1 MATPFP
7 FGSGNTLLASQLNA
21 ITTLPINDQTA
32 SYVAVVGDVGK
43 RIVMNVAT
51 ANTVTINNSVFGVGD
66 EIFIACKGA
75 GSTTVTA
82 GAGVTI
88 NTASSLVLAQHG
100 GGTLVALSASVF
112 AFFSQQS
119 ASYGTA
125 TGGTSSSI
133 TVSSVN
139 YTLLAFTTDATL
151 TVSKAGL
158 FDVMLVGGGGGGGS
172 WSSTAN
178 EGGGG
183 AGGITVATIYLAATT
198 YPVDV
203 GAGGAVSIRGFDST
217 LGSVTV
223 GSTVA
228 PVAVGG
234 GGGGRTS
241 GVKSGGSSGSGGN
254 NDGTVYS
261 SVIGQGF
268 ANGTGVSLGD
278 NFGAGGG
285 GGAGAVGGNG
295 TVVVGGAGGAGIS
308 IASFIQTAT
317 TVAGG
322 GGGNRYSGSSGA
334 GGAGGGGAA
343 GGTAAGT
350 AGTAN
355 TGGGGGAGNGG
366 AAGGSG
372 VVYVRFKV

>member
-1 MATPFP
+1 MAGLGRKTFSPGDVLTSSDVQGYLMDQSVMVFAGTAARASAIP
-7 FGSGNTLLASQLNA
+7 SPSAGMVAYSTATALQVYNGSAWVDASLGYGVASGTAALSTA
-21 ITTLPINDQTA
+21 IT
-32 SYVAVVGDVGK
+32 VA
-43 RIVMNVAT
+43 
-51 ANTVTINNSVFGVGD
+51 
-66 EIFIACKGA
+66 
-75 GSTTVTA
+75 
-82 GAGVTI
+82 
-88 NTASSLVLAQHG
+88 
-100 GGTLVALSASVF
+100 
-112 AFFSQQS
+112 
-119 ASYGTA
+119 GTA
-125 TGGTSSSI
+125 
-133 TVSSVN
+133 
-139 YTLLAFTTDATL
+139 YTLLTFTADSNL
-151 TVSKAGL
+151 VVSKAGL
-158 FDVMLVGGGGGGGS
+158 FDVMLIGGGGGGGS

-183 AGGITVATIYLAATT
+183 AGGIAVATVYLAATT
-198 YPVDV
+198 YAVDV
-203 GAGGAVSIRGFDST
+203 GAGGAAQVRGFDST

-228 PVAVGG
+228 PTAVGG
-234 GGGGRTS
+234 GGGSRNTQS
-241 GVKSGGSSGSGGN
+241 RSGGSSGSGGN
-254 NDGTVYS
+254 NNTTVVA

-268 ANGTGVSLGD
+268 AGGVGSGSLGD
-278 NFGAGGG
+278 NQGAGGG

-295 TVVVGGAGGAGIS
+295 TASVGGVGGAGIS

-355 TGGGGGAGNGG
+355 TGGGGGAGDAG